1 LLFLISDKVT
11 FMNIDVYHATPNP
24 GLVTTLFIL
33 FGISAIGA
41 LVFCI
46 TITALIAFRAGAWA
60 EKLVMISLSAFIGSA
75 FIAFLVA
82 GAFGLHGGKG
92 FSDWVHDHYSYKIS
106 DNQAETLYS
115 NGSIILD
122 VDGTPKKIT
131 LETYKNGKI
140 LIMDGSALP
149 QKEK

>member
-1 LLFLISDKVT
+1 
-11 FMNIDVYHATPNP
+11 MNIDVYHATLNP
-24 GLVTTLFIL
+24 GLVTTLYIL

-41 LVFCI
+41 VAFCVAV
-46 TITALIAFRAGAWA
+46 TALIAFKASTWA
-60 EKLVMISLSAFIGSA
+60 EKLVAISLSAFIGSA
-75 FIAFLVA
+75 FIALLVA
-82 GAFGLHGGKG
+82 GVSGLHGGKG

-106 DNQAETLYS
+106 DTQAETLYS
-115 NGSIILD
+115 NGSIVVDI
-122 VDGTPKKIT
+122 DGTPKKIT

>member
-1 LLFLISDKVT
+1 
-11 FMNIDVYHATPNP
+11 MNIDVFHTNPNP
-24 GLVTTLFIL
+24 GLVTTLFTL
-33 FGISAIGA
+33 FGISVVA
-41 LVFCI
+41 LVIMCI
-46 TITALIAFRAGAWA
+46 AAVALFAFNAGTWA
-60 EKLVMISLSAFIGSA
+60 EKSVGVALLAFFFGI
-75 FIAFLVA
+75 VA
-82 GAFGLHGGKG
+82 ALILCYVVGLQSGNG

-106 DNQAETLYS
+106 DAQAETLYS
-115 NGSIILD
+115 NGSIVLD